1 MRIALLQ
8 QNPTVG
14 AMGQNVERLVRNAQL
29 AAEQG
34 AQLAVAPELCVCGYP
49 PKDLLDRPSFIE
61 HIQSATDQLIRNL
74 PAGLTLI
81 FGSVGRDARG
91 LTNDAVVARAGEI
104 VGRAAKQL
112 LPTYDVFDE
121 ARHFEPGATSTVV
134 QLSESRIWL
143 SVCEDAWADGGQ
155 RPRHSVNNPLSG
167 LSEQTADLLVNISA
181 SPFTLAKR
189 SIRPAM
195 FARIAEAHRVPVLFA
210 NQVGGHDELIFDGQ
224 SAVWN
229 AQGSCVARAKSF
241 AEDMLLVD
249 LATGGRIEPAP
260 QDDEEAAYQ
269 ALVLGL
275 RDYLH
280 KCGFSKAVIG
290 LSGGID
296 SALVATLAADA
307 VGADNVLG
315 VAMPSRYSSP
325 GSITDAQQLASN
337 LGIGFQIIDIDP
349 MFTTYLE
356 RLAPVLDAL
365 RSSTSHDV
373 TLENIQARIRGNTL
387 MAISNRT
394 GALVLTTG
402 NKSEL
407 AVGYCTLY
415 GDMVGGLAVISDV
428 PKTLVYRLAH
438 FINGQG
444 INKPKE
450 RIPRSTIDK
459 APSAELRPG
468 QKDQDSLPPYDLLDR
483 VLELYVEEQMGVE
496 GIIAH
501 GIEPQVVHA
510 VVRLI
515 EKAEYKRRQAAPG
528 LILTR
533 KAFGP
538 GRRIPLAN
546 HFSEI

>member
-1 MRIALLQ
+1 
-8 QNPTVG
+8 
-14 AMGQNVERLVRNAQL
+14 
-29 AAEQG
+29 
-34 AQLAVAPELCVCGYP
+34 VCGYP

-61 HIQSATDQLIRNL
+61 HIQTATHRLIRDA

-81 FGSVGRDARG
+81 FGSVGRDTRG
-91 LTNDAVVARAGEI
+91 LTNDAIVARGGK
-104 VGRAAKQL
+104 VLSRAAKQL
-112 LPTYDVFDE
+112 LPSYDVFDE
-121 ARHFEPGATSTVV
+121 ARHFEPGDTSTVV
-134 QLSESRIWL
+134 QLPEGRVWL
-143 SVCEDAWADGGQ
+143 SICEDAWADGGQ

-167 LSEQTADLLVNISA
+167 LSEQTADLLLNISA

-189 SIRPAM
+189 SMRPEL
-195 FARIAEAHRVPVLFA
+195 FAGIAERHRVPVVFV
-210 NQVGGHDELIFDGQ
+210 NQTGGHDELIFDGQ
-224 SAVWN
+224 SAVWS

-241 AEDMLLVD
+241 AEDLLLVD
-249 LATGGRIEPAP
+249 LATGGRNEDAP
-260 QDDEEAAYQ
+260 QSDEEAAYQ

-275 RDYLH
+275 RDYLR

-315 VAMPSRYSSP
+315 VAMPSRYSSA
-325 GSITDAQQLASN
+325 GSVKDAQQLASN
-337 LGIGFQIIDIDP
+337 LGIAFQIIDIDP
-349 MFTTYLE
+349 IFSTYLE
-356 RLAPVLDAL
+356 QLSPVLDSL
-365 RSSTSHDV
+365 RQSTPHDV

-415 GDMVGGLAVISDV
+415 GDMAGGLAVISDV

-438 FINGQG
+438 FINAST
-444 INKPKE
+444 E
-450 RIPRSTIDK
+450 RIPQSTIDK
-459 APSAELRPG
+459 APSAELRPD
-468 QKDQDSLPPYDLLDR
+468 QKDQDSLPPYDVLDR

-501 GIEPQVVHA
+501 GIEAEIVRA